1 MEAAVSA
8 VIPIDQEPLVSP
20 RTLFRRLALIEAVTW
35 TLLLIGMLLKYVTA
49 TTDLAVRIGGG
60 LHGLAFLAY
69 LAGTVYVAI
78 DGRWSAGRT
87 AVGLVSA
94 VIPYATL
101 PFERSTE
108 RRGLLG
114 DRWRLGPGGGE
125 TADAPRTALERFQ
138 ALTLRRPVVTVVVGA
153 VVVLAVFGALLV
165 AGPPVPRS

>member
-1 MEAAVSA
+1 M
-8 VIPIDQEPLVSP
+8 SP

-35 TLLLIGMLLKYVTA
+35 TLLLIGMVLKYVTA
-49 TTDLAVRIGGG
+49 TTDLGVRIGGG

-69 LAGTVYVAI
+69 LAATVYVAI

-87 AVGLVSA
+87 AVGLASA

-101 PFERSTE
+101 PFEHSTE

-114 DRWRLGPGGGE
+114 DRWRLGPAAGE
-125 TADAPRTALERFQ
+125 TGAGGTAEVPRTALERLQ
-138 ALTLRRPVVTVVVGA
+138 AATLRRPVVTVVIGV

-165 AGPPVPRS
+165 VGPPVPRS

>member
-1 MEAAVSA
+1 M
-8 VIPIDQEPLVSP
+8 SP

-35 TLLLIGMLLKYVTA
+35 TLLILGMVLKYVTG
-49 TTDLAVRIGGG
+49 TTELGVRIGGG

-69 LAGTVYVAI
+69 LAATVYVAV

-87 AVGLVSA
+87 LAGLASA

-101 PFERSTE
+101 PFERSAE

-114 DRWRLGPGGGE
+114 DRWRLGPGGRTGE
-125 TADAPRTALERFQ
+125 VPRSALERLQ
-138 ALTLRRPVVTVVVGA
+138 AATLRRPVVTAVIGA